1 MIASGAFFITRSIV
15 TPLNHVMTVSS
26 AHRTQVS
33 THEIETIIDAVQSN
47 TSITVDSVNTS
58 VEEAKAVLTLA
69 RRAQESLDSIHTFA
83 KQIFD
88 RTEIIASAT
97 EEQASVAREID
108 KSIENISAL
117 SKTTS
122 DMAEETAAA
131 SQEMAALAKS
141 LNTTIS
147 SFKI

>member
-1 MIASGAFFITRSIV
+1 M
-15 TPLNHVMTVSS
+15 
-26 AHRTQVS
+26 
-33 THEIETIIDAVQSN
+33 QSN